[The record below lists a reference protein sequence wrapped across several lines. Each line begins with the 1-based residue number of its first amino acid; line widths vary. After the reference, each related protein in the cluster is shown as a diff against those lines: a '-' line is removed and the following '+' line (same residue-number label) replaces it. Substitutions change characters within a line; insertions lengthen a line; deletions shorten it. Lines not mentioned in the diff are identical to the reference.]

1 VRLALRRVAQFYRAM
16 VARVRADEHD
26 RIRERLAPAQVA
38 LFERMPRSDR
48 RHCLDV
54 YYTLVRAGY
63 DQQDLLCA
71 ALLHDVGK
79 AAPAGDGPA
88 GSAGQPAGSV
98 SRRGGAWR
106 MTIVHRVAIVLLQG
120 FTPMGPRWLARLA
133 ADGRGWKA
141 PFAVHARHAQAGAGW
156 AAEAG
161 CSPAV
166 VALIREHHN
175 SSPDRVEGLE
185 HLAALQWA
193 DGQN

>member
-1 VRLALRRVAQFYRAM
+1 M
-16 VARVRADEHD
+16 VARVGADEHD
-26 RIRERLAPAQVA
+26 RIWERLAPAQAA
-38 LFERMPRSDR
+38 LFERMSRSDQ

-63 DQQDLLCA
+63 DQEDLLCA

-79 AAPAGDGPA
+79 AAPVDE
-88 GSAGQPAGSV
+88 GSAGS
-98 SRRGGAWR
+98 WR

-120 FTPMGPRWLARLA
+120 FKPVGPRWLARLA

-141 PFAVHARHAQAGAGW
+141 PFAVHARHAQVGAAW
-156 AAEAG
+156 AAKAG
-161 CSPAV
+161 CAPAA
-166 VALIREHHN
+166 VALIRVHH
-175 SSPDRVEGLE
+175 SSRPDRTKELE